1 MGYQSTARNRTKTS
15 KVVNVYDPNQAWIDQ
30 EPHWELIECLLTGTY
45 GIRKEGRKYLPQ
57 EPREQD
63 DAYQNRL
70 LRSTLQ
76 PYYVRLERLL
86 AGMLTRKPVKLN
98 DISDGIREDLFDVD
112 RQGNDLN
119 TWVYETAR
127 KAIRYGH
134 AGVLVDAPSDG
145 NGRPYWCAYTPRDI
159 LGWRTEMQDGKPR
172 LIQLRLKEQ
181 VTEPDGDYGEKI
193 VSQVRVLTPGYYE
206 LFRQDEKKDYTL
218 FEEGKTSLSEI
229 PFSVVYSN
237 RVNYLQSKPPMEDIG
252 ELNIKAYQV
261 QSDLDNILHVAAVPM
276 LAIFGFP
283 QSAEEISAGPNEALA
298 LPEGASAQY
307 LEPAG
312 NSFNAL
318 FQRLDQIE
326 KQINELGLAS
336 VLGQKLS
343 AETAESKRIDRSQGD
358 STMMVIAQNMQ
369 DMIDNC
375 LRFHA
380 AYLNDASPGSA
391 LINRDFMGSRMDPGE
406 IKALL
411 ELYLAGTIT
420 QSTLLAQLEAGEV
433 LGDDFDLEEEL
444 EATAAG
450 GLQE

>member
-1 MGYQSTARNRTKTS
+1 MTS
-15 KVVNVYDPNQAWIDQ
+15 A
-30 EPHWELIECLLTGTY
+30 
-45 GIRKEGRKYLPQ
+45 
-57 EPREQD
+57 
-63 DAYQNRL
+63 
-70 LRSTLQ
+70 
-76 PYYVRLERLL
+76 
-86 AGMLTRKPVKLN
+86 
-98 DISDGIREDLFDVD
+98 DGIREDLFDVD

-119 TWVYETAR
+119 TLGSMKQRR

-134 AGVLVDAPSDG
+134 VGVLVDAPSDG
-145 NGRPYWCAYTPRDI
+145 NGRPYWCSLLTRAAY

-172 LIQLRLKEQ
+172 LVQLRLKEQ
-181 VTEPDGDYGEKI
+181 VTEPDGEYGEKT
-193 VSQVRVLTPGYYE
+193 VNQVRVLTPGYYE

-261 QSDLDNILHVAAVPM
+261 QSDLRQHSCMLQRCRCWRFSGFRNQQRRSARGQMKRLRYLKAHQRNTSSRVAA
-276 LAIFGFP
+276 
-283 QSAEEISAGPNEALA
+283 
-298 LPEGASAQY
+298 
-307 LEPAG
+307 
-312 NSFNAL
+312 SFSAL

-358 STMMVIAQNMQ
+358 STMMVIAQNTQ

-391 LINRDFMGSRMDPGE
+391 LINRDFMGARMDPR
-406 IKALL
+406 
-411 ELYLAGTIT
+411 
-420 QSTLLAQLEAGEV
+420 
-433 LGDDFDLEEEL
+433 
-444 EATAAG
+444 
-450 GLQE
+450 